1 MTCLLF
7 VLFQFKDL
15 NYKKMWGESWIFWS
29 WLSTSSRDSIW
40 FVDMFSQNLPSEQPS
55 SPIASGLQAF
65 HPCLVRGWDS
75 SSTTDVHATTDEQL
89 EKFNSLVTWLF
100 FFASTSQENLT
111 AGSLVHLKITPMEGK
126 KNTWTEPPWLWLQN
140 VNFLGWNFTCR
151 LIVGV

>member
-100 FFASTSQENLT
+100 FCKYIPGKFNGWFT
-111 AGSLVHLKITPMEGK
+111 GSPQNHPNGK
-126 KNTWTEPPWLWLQN
+126 EKNTWTEPPWLWLQN